1 MTPLDLTKHPPRS
14 PREALG
20 GLVML
25 PRMIDIARAKLPGGN
40 IGGYQIGRGI
50 SGRVFR
56 HFSLTP
62 DEFVAIVE
70 AAKNDAEVL
79 GKLPMV
85 PGQADHS
92 RVSRFLE
99 TITVAD
105 VPADMRAQFE
115 EYYGKNQP
123 ATRSVLDVI
132 AEDDARSF
140 PRP

>member
-14 PREALG
+14 PRDQID
-20 GLVML
+20 GLIML
-25 PRMIDIARAKLPGGN
+25 PRMIDIARAKLPGGD

-50 SGRVFR
+50 SGRIFR
-56 HFSLTP
+56 HFGLSP
-62 DEFVAIVE
+62 DEFVGIV
-70 AAKNDAEVL
+70 AGAKDDAEVL
-79 GKLPMV
+79 GELPV
-85 PGQADHS
+85 VSGQADHS

-115 EYYGKNQP
+115 DYYGKNLP
-123 ATRSVLDVI
+123 ATRSVLDVL